1 MVRSRKTIADAQAL
15 AAAHD
20 GKCISAEIFDTKT
33 RLKWQCKFEHELFL
47 ASYNN
52 VAKGHWCSKCAGNK
66 KKTNAQAVLGVMYAL
81 GEGIAGAPNMGILG
95 SGKIKGTPKNR
106 CR

>member
-1 MVRSRKTIADAQAL
+1 MRTLL
-15 AAAHD
+15 AALTALMLFATPVV
-20 GKCISAEIFDTKT
+20 AEDWEDVNAAFKAGDYRKAF
-33 RLKWQCKFEHELFL
+33 RLFKPL
-47 ASYNN
+47 AEQGH
-52 VAKGHWCSKCAGNK
+52 AK
-66 KKTNAQAVLGVMYAL
+66 AQAVLGVMYAL